1 MNKDKIKIG
10 KRFGMLVVIEDNK
23 LPYSMEMV
31 RCDCGNTKIVSRYG
45 LLNKTSR
52 SCGCSRSKMRAETIK
67 FNGERYPLVDSES
80 PSELALKREK
90 TEVLIQLIEHGLY
103 TNRLGSHW
111 IARMNL
117 LTRQYV
123 NLK

>member
-31 RCDCGNTKIVSRYG
+31 RCDCGNTKIVSRHG

-52 SCGCSRSKMRAETIK
+52 SCGCGKVKFRMETIK
-67 FNGERYPLVDSES
+67 FNNEKYPLSNLDR